1 MSTTIPDRKGDLNT
15 HTLPVKRIAYMAVF
29 IALSAVGAMIKIP
42 SPVGTIGLDS
52 APGYFCG
59 LAFGYL
65 EGICVIFMGH
75 LITSGVMGFPLGIPI
90 HLFIAL
96 QLAVWVA
103 AFAWVSRRFGAVP
116 GAVMAVLLNGVVS
129 AFTMALVGGM
139 GAVLGTMPFL
149 LVGSLVN
156 VAIAVISHRMVHA
169 GKLV

>member
-1 MSTTIPDRKGDLNT
+1 MSNIPDQKGDLNT
-15 HTLPVKRIAYMAVF
+15 RTLSVKRMAYMAVF
-29 IALSAVGAMIKIP
+29 IALSAVGAMVKIP

-59 LAFGYL
+59 LALGYV

-75 LITSGVMGFPLGIPI
+75 LITSGIMGFPLGIPI
-90 HLFIAL
+90 HFFIAL
-96 QLAVWVA
+96 QLALWVTV
-103 AFAWVSRRFGAVP
+103 FVWVSRRFGAVP
-116 GAVMAVLLNGVVS
+116 GAIVAVVLNGGVS

-149 LVGSLVN
+149 IAGSLVN
-156 VAIAVISHRMVHA
+156 VAIAVISHRVVHA

>member
-1 MSTTIPDRKGDLNT
+1 MSTTPDRDGDLNT

-29 IALSAVGAMIKIP
+29 IALSAVGAMVKIP

-59 LAFGYL
+59 LAFGYM
-65 EGICVIFMGH
+65 EGVCVIFMGH
-75 LITSGVMGFPLGIPI
+75 LITAGVMGFPMGIPL

-96 QLAVWVA
+96 QLAVWVT
-103 AFAWVSRRFGAVP
+103 AFAWVTRRFGSIP
-116 GAVMAVLLNGVVS
+116 GAVIAILLNGVVS
-129 AFTMALVGGM
+129 AFTMVLVGGM

-149 LVGSLVN
+149 IAGSLVN
-156 VAIAVISHRMVHA
+156 VAIAVISHRVVHA